1 MGSGVRASFVFDIS
15 PVLPS
20 FSQIL
25 HRAGSAAAGT
35 ESLRG
40 HGEGGCSVLTTG
52 TGALYQPALQQ
63 EVRVCGG
70 GGGGC
75 SQRECEGTTVS
86 GMHEGRMG

>member
-1 MGSGVRASFVFDIS
+1 M
-15 PVLPS
+15 LPS

-63 EVRVCGG
+63 EVCVCGG
-70 GGGGC
+70 GGCGC
-75 SQRECEGTTVS
+75 IQRECEGTTVS
-86 GMHEGRMG
+86 VMHEGRMG